1 MITNPMQQSQI
12 KSLNK
17 IKLFWINKDA
27 AEDEKYLEEF
37 YKGMANEEP
46 KTNSSPLVKLHSP
59 HIKQPP
65 SQVKK
70 TFTTPPT
77 NMKEAAKCSAKIT
90 GRQLP
95 ILPVQVCKCCE
106 KG

>member
-1 MITNPMQQSQI
+1 MKPKKKEQ
-12 KSLNK
+12 
-17 IKLFWINKDA
+17 FDKDA

-90 GRQLP
+90 GRKLP